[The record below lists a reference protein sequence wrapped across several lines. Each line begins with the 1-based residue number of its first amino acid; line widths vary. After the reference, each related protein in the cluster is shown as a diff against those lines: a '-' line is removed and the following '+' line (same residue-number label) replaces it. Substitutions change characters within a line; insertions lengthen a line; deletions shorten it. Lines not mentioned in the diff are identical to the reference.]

1 MKDIWIETEYGRVF
15 AKAAGPKNGK
25 LVLGLHGW
33 SQRNGWHTW
42 EPLMASLAEAGFRAV
57 SVDMPGWGQSVPT
70 QGQVTGEAAMQCLV
84 QMLDELAVTE
94 AVLMGKS
101 WGGNVAVETAVTYPS
116 FITHLILTAPAIRKP
131 DQLAQISQP
140 VLLAWAEDDPVIP
153 YQYAAQIAA
162 AIPDCQLETYP
173 TGGHSAAPK
182 NAADFAPKA
191 IEFLVN
197 VRRNG

>member
-1 MKDIWIETEYGRVF
+1 MFMEDIWIATAYGKVF
-15 AKAAGPKNGK
+15 AKADGPQDGR
-25 LVLGLHGW
+25 LILGLHGY

-42 EPLMASLAEAGFRAV
+42 EPLLAPLAQAGFRVV

-70 QGQVTGEAAMQCLV
+70 QGQVGGSDAVQCVV

-101 WGGNVAVETAVTYPS
+101 WGGNVAVETAVAHPTR
-116 FITHLILTAPAIRKP
+116 ITHLILTAPAVRSP
-131 DQLAQISQP
+131 ETLAKISQP

-153 YQYAAQIAA
+153 VAYASQFAA

-182 NAADFAPKA
+182 NAADFGPKA
-191 IEFLVN
+191 IRFL
-197 VRRNG
+197 GE